1 MTPAGLFATTAAL
14 LLASTA
20 ASAVELPKR
29 KTGLWEI
36 RIKITGG
43 MMPTAKMYHCTDAG
57 MDWKM
62 STLFNPMAQNPC
74 PQFDVQ
80 KIEDHYTVESTC
92 RAGDKTVTQ
101 HSKITGDF
109 NTHYTVVM
117 ERGTKETETSEPAM
131 SNMTLDGSYVGNC
144 KPDQKPGDVIMAG
157 GMKVNVRDLE
167 QFLKSKR

>member
-1 MTPAGLFATTAAL
+1 MTPAGLFAATTAL
-14 LLASTA
+14 LLATVP

-36 RIKITGG
+36 KIKMTGG
-43 MMPTAKMYHCTDAG
+43 MMPTAKMYHCTDSG
-57 MDWKM
+57 MDWRM

-80 KIEDHYTVESTC
+80 KIEDHYTVESIC

-101 HSKITGDF
+101 HSKISGNF
-109 NTHYTVVM
+109 KTHYTVVM
-117 ERGTKETETSEPAM
+117 ERATKETETADPALL
-131 SNMTLDGSYVGNC
+131 NMTLDGSYVGDC

-157 GMKVNVRDLE
+157 GMKVNVRDLD
-167 QFLKSKR
+167 QYLKSKR